1 MLRLAGVLLRLLT
14 VAALLLG
21 VQAASAC
28 VGDQPAVNQ
37 ALVVEAHQ
45 PDEGSP
51 PTKSDQALP
60 HHHGAC
66 HDHQLKTPDISS
78 TALVDDGRTL
88 TVSIENSDGLPL
100 LPPGARLRPPIA

>member
-1 MLRLAGVLLRLLT
+1 M

-28 VGDQPAVNQ
+28 VGDQVPTGQ
-37 ALVVEAHQ
+37 ASFVEAHQ
-45 PDEGSP
+45 PDESGQP
-51 PTKSDQALP
+51 DKNDQALP

-66 HDHQLKTPDISS
+66 HDHQLKTPDLSS
-78 TALVDDGRTL
+78 TPLVYGGRNL
-88 TVSIENSDGLPL
+88 RLSVENSDGLPL